1 VLDPDTRKRLA
12 RSRELLEAGS
22 TSIDRVARECGI
34 SPFHFIRLFAA
45 TFGVTPH
52 QYRIAARLD
61 RARDLLASGRCSVTE
76 ACLEVG
82 FQSLGSFS
90 TMFARRIGEPPST
103 YRRRAFV
110 NVPVALRRSTPGC
123 FGLLGHLPAEAFRSF
138 REA

>member
-1 VLDPDTRKRLA
+1 MLDSDTRRRLCRA
-12 RSRELLEAGS
+12 RELLEAGS
-22 TSIDRVARECGI
+22 TSIEGVARDCGI
-34 SPFHFIRLFAA
+34 SPFHFIRVFAA

-90 TMFARRIGEPPST
+90 TMFARRVGEPPST

-110 NVPVALRRSTPGC
+110 QVPVELRRSVPGC
-123 FGLLGHLPAEAFRSF
+123 FGLLGHLPPDAFRSF